1 LSIHSTALVDE
12 SAQIGAGVEIGPFC
26 VVEAGALIGDRC
38 KIFSHAYVGPNSVL
52 EPGVEIHMHAVI
64 GHEPQD
70 LAWAR
75 EPSSCVIGENSVL
88 REYTTVHRASRP
100 GGVTRIGSGCLL
112 MVGSHVAHDCEVGDG
127 VIMAN
132 HCSLAGHVSVG
143 DGAFLSANS
152 LVHQF
157 CRIGRLVML
166 GGAAVAVQDIP
177 PFMLSTGDR
186 AVVRGV
192 NVIGL
197 RRAGI
202 SADVRRSIQDAHRLM
217 YRSSKTMPESSQLLA
232 LSEVA
237 EVRELSEFIGDSA
250 RGIAA
255 AAISAQIPAVDE
267 EVESTESAHGERGLG
282 DRRV

>member
-1 LSIHSTALVDE
+1 MSIHPTAVIHE
-12 SAQIGAGVEIGPFC
+12 SVQIGLDVEIGPYS
-26 VVEAGALIGDRC
+26 VIEEGALIGDRC
-38 KIFSHAYVGPNSVL
+38 RIQSHAFIGPRSIL
-52 EPGVEIHMHAVI
+52 GSGVEIHMHAVV

-75 EPSSCVIGENSVL
+75 EPSSCEIGDGSVL
-88 REYTTVHRASRP
+88 REFVTVHRASRP
-100 GGVTRIGSGCLL
+100 GGVTRIGGDCLL
-112 MVGSHVAHDCEVGDG
+112 MVGSHVAHDCEVGNS

-132 HCSLAGHVSVG
+132 HCSLAGHVTVG

-186 AVVRGV
+186 ALVRGV

-197 RRAGI
+197 RRAGF
-202 SADVRRSIQDAHRLM
+202 SAEIRRAIQDAHRLI
-217 YRSSKTMPESSQLLA
+217 YRSSKTIPEASQLLNH
-232 LSEVA
+232 SEIH
-237 EVRELSEFIGDSA
+237 EIQELSNFISNSA

-255 AAISAQIPAVDE
+255 GAVTAQLSPK
-267 EVESTESAHGERGLG
+267 SGERP
-282 DRRV
+282 D

>member
-1 LSIHSTALVDE
+1 MSIHSTAVIHE
-12 SAQIGAGVEIGPFC
+12 SVQIGLEVEIGPYA
-26 VVEAGALIGDRC
+26 VIEEGALIGDHCR
-38 KIFSHAYVGPNSVL
+38 IRSHAFIGSRSVL
-52 EPGVEIHMHAVI
+52 GNGVDVHMHAVV

-75 EPSSCVIGENSVL
+75 EPSACEIGEGTVL
-88 REYTTVHRASRP
+88 REFVTVHRASRP
-100 GGVTRIGSGCLL
+100 GGVTKIGNGCLL

-132 HCSLAGHVSVG
+132 HCSLAGHVTVG

-157 CRIGRLVML
+157 CRVGRLVML

-186 AVVRGV
+186 ALVRGV

-197 RRAGI
+197 RRAGLSSEI
-202 SADVRRSIQDAHRLM
+202 RRAIQDAHRLM
-217 YRSSKTMPESSQLLA
+217 YRSSKTIPESAQLLNQ
-232 LSEVA
+232 SELP
-237 EVRELSEFIGDSA
+237 EIQELASFISESA

-255 AAISAQIPAVDE
+255 GAVTAQLPTAHE
-267 EVESTESAHGERGLG
+267 EPRS
-282 DRRV
+282 

>member
-1 LSIHSTALVDE
+1 MSIHSTAVIHE
-12 SAQIGAGVEIGPFC
+12 SAQIGIEVEIGPYS
-26 VVEAGALIGDRC
+26 VIEEGALIGDRC
-38 KIFSHAYVGPNSVL
+38 RIGSHAFIGPRTILGS
-52 EPGVEIHMHAVI
+52 GVEVHMHAVV

-75 EPSSCVIGENSVL
+75 EPSSCEIGSGTVL
-88 REYTTVHRASRP
+88 REFVTVHRASRP
-100 GGVTRIGSGCLL
+100 GGITRIGNDCLL
-112 MVGSHVAHDCEVGDG
+112 MVGSHVAHDCEVGNG

-132 HCSLAGHVSVG
+132 HCSLAGHVTVG

-186 AVVRGV
+186 ALVRGV

-197 RRAGI
+197 RRAGL
-202 SADVRRSIQDAHRLM
+202 SAEVRRAIQDAHRLM
-217 YRSSKTMPESSQLLA
+217 YRSSKTIPESAVLLNH
-232 LSEVA
+232 SEIG
-237 EVRELSEFIGDSA
+237 EIQELAAFLGNSA

-255 AAISAQIPAVDE
+255 GAVTAHLSANSD
-267 EVESTESAHGERGLG
+267 
-282 DRRV
+282 DRPS

>member
-1 LSIHSTALVDE
+1 MRINEELRLSIHPTAVVHE
-12 SAQIGAGVEIGPFC
+12 SVQLGLEVEIGPYS
-26 VVEAGALIGDRC
+26 VIEEGVLIGDHCR
-38 KIFSHAYVGPNSVL
+38 IGAHAFVGPHTTL
-52 EPGVEIHMHAVI
+52 GKGVEIHMNAVV

-75 EPSSCVIGENSVL
+75 EPSSCEIGEGSIL
-88 REYTTVHRASRP
+88 REFVTVHRASRP
-100 GGVTRIGSGCLL
+100 GGVTRIGSSCLL

-132 HCSLAGHVSVG
+132 HCSLAGHVTVG
-143 DGAFLSANS
+143 AGAFLSANS

-197 RRAGI
+197 RRSGI
-202 SADVRRSIQDAHRLM
+202 SSDIRRAIQDAHRLI
-217 YRSSKTMPESSQLLA
+217 YRSSKTIPESAQLLHQ
-232 LSEVA
+232 SEIA
-237 EVRELSEFIGDSA
+237 EVQEMASFIGESA

-255 AAISAQIPAVDE
+255 GAVT
-267 EVESTESAHGERGLG
+267 VQLPSNSGGEKT
-282 DRRV
+282 